1 MGKTITIVIGI
12 LIILVLI
19 MFNTTYTVNF
29 HEVAVK
35 TRLGRP
41 VGVIRDP
48 GLHLKA
54 PFFIDTVSKLDTRL
68 QLIESPLETVKTAD
82 GQIVLVQAFMLWKI
96 GGGDEG
102 AQAFYNSY
110 GNMEG
115 ANDELETLLQGSL
128 RQIGGYKFDDLIGEG
143 SKLPEAE
150 QSVLADVQGS
160 ATVGVEPVTVGI
172 SRVLFAPKTTTAV
185 LKRMSAVQETLA
197 NLEQSRGATEAST
210 IRQEAQAQA
219 QIIRDFA
226 EQWAATIEA
235 KGNEE
240 ATQYYEQMR
249 DHADLAVFL
258 SWLETLK
265 AGLRGSTTFVTDMTK
280 APFHMIDL
288 DAGTDAEGIPQPSAE
303 YFEANDEDS
312 ATKSK
317 VSAAGTEETP

>member
-1 MGKTITIVIGI
+1 MGKTITIIIGI
-12 LIILVLI
+12 RIILVLI

-41 VGVIRDP
+41 VGVIREP
-48 GLHLKA
+48 GLHFKA

-68 QLIESPLETVKTAD
+68 QLIQSPLETVKTAD

-102 AQAFYNSY
+102 AQSFYNSY
-110 GNMEG
+110 GTLEG
-115 ANDELETLLQGSL
+115 ASDELETLLQGSL
-128 RQIGGYKFDDLIGEG
+128 RQVGGYRFDDLIGAG
-143 SKLPEAE
+143 SKLPDAE
-150 QSVLADVQGS
+150 KAILADVTGN

-197 NLEQSRGATEAST
+197 NLEQSRGATEANT
-210 IRQEAQAQA
+210 IRQQAQAKA

-235 KGNEE
+235 QGNEE
-240 ATQYYEQMR
+240 ATKYYEQMR
-249 DHADLAVFL
+249 EHADLAVFL
-258 SWLETLK
+258 SWLDTLK

-288 DAGTDAEGIPQPSAE
+288 DAETDTEGIPQPSAE
-303 YFEANDEDS
+303 YFETSDDAPRR
-312 ATKSK
+312 K
-317 VSAAGTEETP
+317 VSSAAGSGETP

>member
-1 MGKTITIVIGI
+1 MSKPITIAIGI

-41 VGVIRDP
+41 VGIIRDP

-68 QLIESPLETVKTAD
+68 QLIESPLETVKTVD
-82 GQIVLVQAFMLWKI
+82 GQIVLVKAFMLWRI

-102 AQAFYNSY
+102 AQSFYNSY
-110 GNMEG
+110 GSIEG
-115 ANDELETLLQGSL
+115 ASSELETLLQGSL
-128 RQIGGYKFDDLIGEG
+128 RQIGGYRFDELIGTK

-150 QSVLADVQGS
+150 QAILEDIKKT
-160 ATVGVEPVTVGI
+160 ATTGVDPVSVGI
-172 SRVLFAPKTTTAV
+172 SRVQFAPKTTIAV
-185 LKRMSAVQETLA
+185 LRRMSAVQETLA
-197 NLEQSRGATEAST
+197 NLEESRGGTEAAT
-210 IRQEAQAQA
+210 LKQRAQAQA

-226 EQWAATIEA
+226 QQWAATIES

-240 ATQYYEQMR
+240 ATRYYEEMR
-249 DHADLAVFL
+249 EHADLAVFL
-258 SWLETLK
+258 SWLETLR

-288 DAGTDAEGIPQPSAE
+288 DAETDTSGIPQPSGE
-303 YFEANDEDS
+303 YFKTGADAKGS
-312 ATKSK
+312 GGSQ
-317 VSAAGTEETP
+317 